1 MLTLSYCSALELVI
15 IYRLCKFVSEM
26 MLFSAMNY
34 IPIPQI
40 LLKIGKY
47 RVLFII
53 YSKDW

>member
-40 LLKIGKY
+40 LLKIGKC

-53 YSKDW
+53 YSKD